1 MKTLT
6 EIGIQCNTDKA
17 TFHNYTDFYEKYFE
31 PLRNKKLNL
40 LEIGIDYGFSIKM
53 WYEYFINSQ
62 IYGIDIN
69 DKTNLSNERTHIEIA
84 NQENFTE
91 ISNVF
96 KGVEFDIIID
106 DGGHT
111 VEQQI
116 NTLIGLFP
124 RLKTGGIFI
133 VEDLHTNITTYDI
146 NTQFTV
152 LEMLIKIK
160 HNEEITK
167 DYSIYNI
174 TEKQISSLKNS
185 IQDLIIEY
193 RKPNQPESITSI
205 IFKK

>member
-40 LEIGIDYGFSIKM
+40 LEIGVDYGFSIKM
-53 WYEYFINSQ
+53 WYEYFINAQ
-62 IYGIDIN
+62 IYGVDKH
-69 DKTNLSNERTHIEIA
+69 DKTNLSNERTHIKIA

-96 KGVEFDIIID
+96 KEVEFDIIID

-111 VEQQI
+111 VEQQLK
-116 NTLIGLFP
+116 TLIGLFP
-124 RLKTGGIFI
+124 RLKSGGIFI

-152 LEMLIKIK
+152 LEMLIKFK
-160 HNEEITK
+160 LNEKITK
-167 DYSIYNI
+167 NYSIYNI
-174 TEKQISSLKNS
+174 SEKQIFSLKNS
-185 IQDLIIEY
+185 IEDLIIEY